1 MRLLCRLWG
10 ETRMPKT
17 VSSAALAVS
26 SQPCSC
32 GASPAWDTASG
43 PRCLQCLS
51 KGQRKRN
58 KYNAVRTNGFD
69 SAKEERRYRELVP
82 MERGGYIHDLECQ
95 VPYVLSGK
103 HKAVIDF
110 RYRDLA
116 DNVVL
121 EDAKGIDRH
130 SGKPVTLTAAARAKY
145 AWLKEK
151 YGLEVRIV

>member
-1 MRLLCRLWG
+1 MKCLTG
-10 ETRMPKT
+10 QEI
-17 VSSAALAVS
+17 SISDQS
-26 SQPCSC
+26 CSC
-32 GASPAWDTASG
+32 GETPAWDTESG

-51 KGQRKRN
+51 KAKRN
-58 KYNAVRTNGFD
+58 KYRAVRTNGFD
-69 SAKEERRYRELVP
+69 SAKEARRYRELVL
-82 MERGGYIHDLECQ
+82 MERAGLIHDLECQ